1 MDDNSINVEEEID
14 LLIKTDNTL
23 IIGEIKCSMYPL
35 DPDDFYS
42 TYQTIKKAKN
52 QVARKAKF
60 IEDNWGKFEH
70 LLGEKEQIKIQRIII
85 LNFPHFAGRI
95 IDEIP
100 IADFYLFLS
109 YFKSGKL
116 TNVKIERNKE
126 MTVNEIKY
134 YDSIQSFEDNFSQFF
149 NNPIPIEE
157 LFSRQRIEEYE
168 VTLNGTEPKT
178 IAERVVYIE
187 KTLCDE

>member
-1 MDDNSINVEEEID
+1 
-14 LLIKTDNTL
+14 
-23 IIGEIKCSMYPL
+23 MYPL
-35 DPDDFYS
+35 DPDDFYGA
-42 TYQTIKKAKN
+42 YQTIKKAKN
-52 QVARKAKF
+52 QVVRKAKF
-60 IEDNWGKFEH
+60 LENNWAKFEH
-70 LLGEKEQIKIQRIII
+70 LLGKKGQIKIEKIII

-116 TNVKIERNKE
+116 TNVKIEKNKG

-134 YDSIQSFEDNFSQFF
+134 YNSIQSFEDNFNQFF

-157 LFSRQRIEEYE
+157 LFSRQRLEEYE

-187 KTLCDE
+187 KTPEDE

>member
-1 MDDNSINVEEEID
+1 MIFTV
-14 LLIKTDNTL
+14 LTKQL
-23 IIGEIKCSMYPL
+23 
-35 DPDDFYS
+35 
-42 TYQTIKKAKN
+42 KKQKSSS
-52 QVARKAKF
+52 KESK
-60 IEDNWGKFEH
+60 ILEDNWGKFEH
-70 LLGEKEQIKIQRIII
+70 LLGEKGQVKIQRIII

-116 TNVKIERNKE
+116 TNVKIEKNKG

-134 YDSIQSFEDNFSQFF
+134 YNSIQSFEDNFYQFF

-157 LFSRQRIEEYE
+157 LFSRQRIEEYD

-187 KTLCDE
+187 KTPEDE